1 MFFLYDDLKKI
12 LKMSGGKQTPT
23 VFLFSDTQIK
33 NEGFVEDINNLL
45 NTSEI
50 PNMFNSEEKAEIQE
64 LVSTLARQ

>member
-1 MFFLYDDLKKI
+1 
-12 LKMSGGKQTPT
+12 MSGGKQTPT